1 MKTKS
6 PKKLKKEPPPP
17 LLQKRH
23 RNDIFEAI
31 KEVGLDPR
39 EFDLK
44 GIPVPRSKSNTSGLG
59 VASYREARV
68 GYHSWAIRGGR
79 RSCLAVQS
87 LWVAESDAT
96 SECVA

>member
-44 GIPVPRSKSNTSGLG
+44 DSGAE
-59 VASYREARV
+59 VRIKHKWSEFASYREARV
-68 GYHSWAIRGGR
+68 RLLRWAIRGGR

-87 LWVAESDAT
+87 LWVAKSDAT